1 MFNCVK
7 FAFLSL
13 HSLFQDI
20 IITLYCSGY
29 VPSAVPGRLD
39 LLGGGGGGD
48 GGQRKKLQGGGGGGG
63 GGGENERL
71 RNNLQGGCRG
81 MLPRKILNYRISE
94 MGFYR
99 LY

>member
-39 LLGGGGGGD
+39 LLGGGGGG
-48 GGQRKKLQGGGGGGG
+48 GQRADKEQSA
-63 GGGENERL
+63 
-71 RNNLQGGCRG
+71 RG
-81 MLPRKILNYRISE
+81 VQRHAPPEDFEL
-94 MGFYR
+94 
-99 LY
+99 

>member
-39 LLGGGGGGD
+39 LLV
-48 GGQRKKLQGGGGGGG
+48 KG
-63 GGGENERL
+63 GGGEQRAAKEQSATGVQRHAPPEDFEL
-71 RNNLQGGCRG
+71 
-81 MLPRKILNYRISE
+81 
-94 MGFYR
+94 
-99 LY
+99 

>member
-39 LLGGGGGGD
+39 LLGGGGGGGD
-48 GGQRKKLQGGGGGGG
+48 
-63 GGGENERL
+63 NERL
-71 RNNLQGGCRG
+71 RNNLQAGCRG

>member
-1 MFNCVK
+1 MFHCVK

-39 LLGGGGGGD
+39 LLGGGG
-48 GGQRKKLQGGGGGGG
+48 QRAAKEQSAKGVQRHAPPEDFEL
-63 GGGENERL
+63 
-71 RNNLQGGCRG
+71 
-81 MLPRKILNYRISE
+81 
-94 MGFYR
+94 
-99 LY
+99 

>member
-39 LLGGGGGGD
+39 LLGGG
-48 GGQRKKLQGGGGGGG
+48 QRAAKEQSA
-63 GGGENERL
+63 
-71 RNNLQGGCRG
+71 RG
-81 MLPRKILNYRISE
+81 VQRHAPPEDFEL
-94 MGFYR
+94 
-99 LY
+99 

>member
-39 LLGGGGGGD
+39 LLAGGGGG
-48 GGQRKKLQGGGGGGG
+48 QRAPPEDFEL
-63 GGGENERL
+63 
-71 RNNLQGGCRG
+71 
-81 MLPRKILNYRISE
+81 
-94 MGFYR
+94 
-99 LY
+99 

>member
-39 LLGGGGGGD
+39 LLGGGGGG
-48 GGQRKKLQGGGGGGG
+48 GGGGVQRAAK
-63 GGGENERL
+63 E
-71 RNNLQGGCRG
+71 QSARG
-81 MLPRKILNYRISE
+81 VQRHAPPEDFEL
-94 MGFYR
+94 
-99 LY
+99 

>member
-7 FAFLSL
+7 YAFLSL

-39 LLGGGGGGD
+39 LLGGQRAVKEQAAKGGLGACSPED
-48 GGQRKKLQGGGGGGG
+48 FEL
-63 GGGENERL
+63 
-71 RNNLQGGCRG
+71 
-81 MLPRKILNYRISE
+81 
-94 MGFYR
+94 
-99 LY
+99 